1 MRPSDKAS
9 LHLAAAAATAAA
21 AAATAATA
29 ATREAAEEN
38 TFSSFKQIL
47 SPFSSTQGWARR
59 ADFLPSFGC
68 RALSDSS
75 SSSSSRSGS
84 SGSGSNT
91 VSSSSNSNSNNSSR
105 SATSSSSK
113 SSNRSSSSSSS
124 SKMSLTPQQQEQLL
138 HEMRQQL
145 QNGTADIEACSKKL
159 QQLKL
164 LQLGTVATAAVPAQG
179 GDVSALLLARST
191 FETAAMLCV
200 YTLQQQQQQQQQ
212 PEDAQEEMMAETAEA
227 FQRHMNMLLP
237 FYVDLA
243 HVLPPSDMQLEL
255 ECLQLLHFLS
265 SDCIAELHVAFDRL
279 SNEARESPY
288 IVSVMR
294 LEQRLMAGDFEAVM
308 QQQQQQEKQQQQH
321 QQQQPLLQLPR
332 SACVFLSQLTKTV
345 RLLIAAALEASYES
359 LPLDYACRTLH
370 LPMSSLEA
378 FCEDQNRRRR
388 LQGDRDSLISSPS
401 LELAAAAAADATAAT
416 APPRLLQQQQHQ
428 QPQSASALAAGVG
441 SGSFASAVSFER
453 ASPLEVQWS
462 IKGDRVVFAKSKPP
476 TQHCAFHATQVAAHL
491 IATAAATAPAAP
503 AAAAATAAANSRTVF
518 GGVSVLCSCRCA
530 NECLYAFYPGI

>member
-1 MRPSDKAS
+1 
-9 LHLAAAAATAAA
+9 
-21 AAATAATA
+21 
-29 ATREAAEEN
+29 
-38 TFSSFKQIL
+38 
-47 SPFSSTQGWARR
+47 
-59 ADFLPSFGC
+59 
-68 RALSDSS
+68 
-75 SSSSSRSGS
+75 
-84 SGSGSNT
+84 
-91 VSSSSNSNSNNSSR
+91 
-105 SATSSSSK
+105 
-113 SSNRSSSSSSS
+113 
-124 SKMSLTPQQQEQLL
+124 
-138 HEMRQQL
+138 MRQQL

-164 LQLGTVATAAVPAQG
+164 MQLGTVATAAVPPQG
-179 GDVSALLLARST
+179 GDVSALLLARTT

-212 PEDAQEEMMAETAEA
+212 NSEDFQEEMMAETAES

-237 FYVDLA
+237 FYSDLA
-243 HVLPPSDMQLEL
+243 HVLPASEMQLEL

-308 QQQQQQEKQQQQH
+308 QQQQQQQQQQKQQQQ
-321 QQQQPLLQLPR
+321 QQGLLQLPR

-359 LPLDYACRTLH
+359 LPAEYACRALH
-370 LPMSSLEA
+370 LPLSALEG
-378 FCEDQNRRRR
+378 FCEEQNRRRR
-388 LQGDRDSLISSPS
+388 VQGDGDNLLGSPS
-401 LELAAAAAADATAAT
+401 LELAAAAAADATPPT
-416 APPRLLQQQQHQ
+416 APPRLLQQQQHH

-462 IKGDRVVFAKSKPP
+462 LKGDRVVFAKTKPT

-491 IATAAATAPAAP
+491 I
-503 AAAAATAAANSRTVF
+503 
-518 GGVSVLCSCRCA
+518 GLLCCCCCCCCCRCFCLCVCCLSFHCCNAPVLVCALAWLRLRYRARA
-530 NECLYAFYPGI
+530 NRLKPCRLKSRSNSSCTKSCNSSSNSSSSRVRVVSRALRGPGQLMGRAKTT

>member
-1 MRPSDKAS
+1 
-9 LHLAAAAATAAA
+9 
-21 AAATAATA
+21 
-29 ATREAAEEN
+29 
-38 TFSSFKQIL
+38 
-47 SPFSSTQGWARR
+47 
-59 ADFLPSFGC
+59 
-68 RALSDSS
+68 
-75 SSSSSRSGS
+75 
-84 SGSGSNT
+84 
-91 VSSSSNSNSNNSSR
+91 
-105 SATSSSSK
+105 
-113 SSNRSSSSSSS
+113 
-124 SKMSLTPQQQEQLL
+124 MSLTPQQQEQLL
-138 HEMRQQL
+138 REMRQQL
-145 QNGTADIEACSKKL
+145 QNGTADIDACSKKL

-200 YTLQQQQQQQQQ
+200 YTLQQQQQQQQ
-212 PEDAQEEMMAETAEA
+212 PEDVQEEMMAETAEA

-308 QQQQQQEKQQQQH
+308 QQQQQQEKQQQQ

-359 LPLDYACRTLH
+359 LPAEYACRTLH
-370 LPMSSLEA
+370 LPMSGLEA
-378 FCEDQNRRRR
+378 FCEEQNRRRR

-416 APPRLLQQQQHQ
+416 APPRLLQQQQNQ

-462 IKGDRVVFAKSKPP
+462 LKGDRVVFAKSKPP

-491 IATAAATAPAAP
+491 IGPAGLKAAAVTAAAATTTA
-503 AAAAATAAANSRTVF
+503 AAAAATAAAAAGYLMVCVVLLLREKASFSGLRQLMADKEDVKLVF
-518 GGVSVLCSCRCA
+518 RIL
-530 NECLYAFYPGI
+530 

>member
-1 MRPSDKAS
+1 MPPDIQFQQKADGHTHEGGPLQPHA
-9 LHLAAAAATAAA
+9 LHAAKDVQAAAAAYTPESL
-21 AAATAATA
+21 TS
-29 ATREAAEEN
+29 AAEEN
-38 TFSSFKQIL
+38 PFFTSKQIH
-47 SPFSSTQGWARR
+47 SPACFTLGWARR
-59 ADFLPSFGC
+59 ASSLPSFGC
-68 RALSDSS
+68 RALSNSS
-75 SSSSSRSGS
+75 SSCSSSCSSDS
-84 SGSGSNT
+84 SGS
-91 VSSSSNSNSNNSSR
+91 
-105 SATSSSSK
+105 TSSSSTTV
-113 SSNRSSSSSSS
+113 NRSSSSSNSS
-124 SKMSLTPQQQEQLL
+124 GRSASSTSNTSSNSSASSNSSSSGSKMSLTPQQQEQLL
-138 HEMRQQL
+138 REMRQQL
-145 QNGTADIEACSKKL
+145 QSGTADTEACSKQL

-200 YTLQQQQQQQQQ
+200 YTLQQQQQQA
-212 PEDAQEEMMAETAEA
+212 EDVQEEMMAETAEA

-237 FYVDLA
+237 FYSDLA

-265 SDCIAELHVAFDRL
+265 ADCIAELHVAFDRL
-279 SNEARESPY
+279 SDEARESPY

-308 QQQQQQEKQQQQH
+308 QQQQQQQQEKH
-321 QQQQPLLQLPR
+321 RQQQQPLLQLPR

-359 LPLDYACRTLH
+359 LPAEYACRTLH
-370 LPMSSLEA
+370 LPISALAA
-378 FCEDQNRRRR
+378 FCEEQNRRRR

-401 LELAAAAAADATAAT
+401 LGLAAAAAADATAAT

-462 IKGDRVVFAKSKPP
+462 LKGDRVVFAKSKPP

-491 IATAAATAPAAP
+491 IGYATELE
-503 AAAAATAAANSRTVF
+503 RIV
-518 GGVSVLCSCRCA
+518 
-530 NECLYAFYPGI
+530 